1 MADQVYT
8 FDDELVIA
16 TPEHVELYFVL
27 ASIGSRFLA
36 AFIDHIIQFI
46 AIIAVSLTAYV
57 LQARLPNWAF
67 SKWLAAASIL
77 LSFGIYVGYFALFET
92 FWSGQTPGK
101 RWMKLRVIRDDGRPI
116 GFFEALVR
124 NLIRI
129 LDMIPPTPLPTYA
142 VGVMTI
148 ILSPES
154 KRVGDYVGG
163 TVVVKERSTEAP
175 PLKEIMELSDAEA
188 RYLRKI
194 PERTFKS
201 NLRLLSKEEVTAV
214 EMFMRRRYDLT
225 PEARE
230 RLATRLALSLYQKL
244 SVSPDF
250 MSNEDFIEEVDRQY
264 KVQSKYFS

>member
-1 MADQVYT
+1 MAEQVYT

-36 AFIDHIIQFI
+36 AFIDHIIQVI
-46 AIIAVSLTAYV
+46 ALVAVSLSAYV
-57 LQARLPNWAF
+57 LDWKFPHWSFN
-67 SKWLAAASIL
+67 KWLAAASIL
-77 LSFGIYVGYFALFET
+77 LSFGIYIGYFALFET

-129 LDMIPPTPLPTYA
+129 LDMMPPSVVPSYA

-154 KRVGDYVGG
+154 KRVGDYVAG

-175 PLKEIMELSDAEA
+175 PLKEIIELSETEA

-201 NLRLLSKEEVTAV
+201 NLRLLSK
-214 EMFMRRRYDLT
+214 R
-225 PEARE
+225 
-230 RLATRLALSLYQKL
+230 K
-244 SVSPDF
+244 SPPWKCSCD
-250 MSNEDFIEEVDRQY
+250 DDTI
-264 KVQSKYFS
+264 

>member
-1 MADQVYT
+1 MAEQTYT

-36 AFIDHIIQFI
+36 AFIDHIIQII
-46 AIIAVSLTAYV
+46 AIAAVSLSVYV
-57 LQARLPNWAF
+57 LDYKFPDWAF
-67 SKWLAAASIL
+67 NKWLAAASIL
-77 LSFGIYVGYFALFET
+77 LTFGIYVGYFAMFET

-129 LDMIPPTPLPTYA
+129 LDMIPPSPVPSYA

-154 KRVGDYVGG
+154 KRVGDYVAG

-175 PLKEIMELSDAEA
+175 PLKEIIELSDAEA

-194 PERTFKS
+194 PQQTFRS
-201 NLRLLSKEEVTAV
+201 NLRILSKEEVTAI

-225 PEARE
+225 AEARS
-230 RLATRLALSLYQKL
+230 RLATRLAMSLYQKL
-244 SVSPDF
+244 GITPDF
-250 MSNEDFIEEVDRQY
+250 MPNEDFIEEVDRQY
-264 KVQSKYFS
+264 KVQSKYFG